1 MVRLPPRS
9 TRTDTLF
16 PYTTLFRSCAPVEA
30 GRRAQ
35 RAASWGFERLGG
47 IGGVRRDLCGRKKRR
62 VCSPQSRARLRDPD
76 DRLGNLEILRE
87 RFLDETGEKRVV
99 NIPPPGRRVSR
110 PRRQTPQPRA
120 PAQGTPGSRTDPKRA
135 GERQRVALRDSP

>member
-62 VCSPQSRARLRDPD
+62 VCSPQSRARLRETG

-87 RFLDETGEKRVV
+87 RFLDQTGETRVV
-99 NIPPPGRRVSR
+99 HIPQPGCRVSR
-110 PRRQTPQPRA
+110 PRRLTRMPSDLPEETPERGN
-120 PAQGTPGSRTDPKRA
+120 PATLL
-135 GERQRVALRDSP
+135 LRPH